1 MTMRLRVWSVL
12 RRDATGRVAQSEVSV
27 SGRLRVAG
35 GGGGLFQAEVGAWL
49 HSLLRAMIGVR
60 PGGELAQ
67 RHERYYWIVT

>member
-12 RRDATGRVAQSEVSV
+12 RRDSSGRVAQSWVSV

-49 HSLLRAMIGVR
+49 HSLLRAMIGVI
-60 PGGELAQ
+60 PVGELAQ
-67 RHERYYWIVT
+67 RR